1 MEENTQLLRRERG
14 NTTATGRK
22 VKFAEGAILVT
33 ITLERL
39 AFYSLAGNLVL
50 FLNKYPYQWES
61 FNSMYALLY
70 FFGISYSMSFLGG
83 LLADTLLGRFKTL
96 LLSLLIYV
104 IGYAFLPSLAG
115 RLPSKA
121 TNTEHEI
128 LPKICGRNSNSTD
141 MSLEL
146 VQQDKSPFS
155 EQCSGLIF
163 GVLTLI
169 AVGSGPFRSNI
180 APFGADQVCTFLH
193 VFNVQKCTYIL

>member
-1 MEENTQLLRRERG
+1 MEENTQLLLRRERG
-14 NTTATGRK
+14 NTATTGRK
-22 VKFAEGAILVT
+22 LKFAEGAILVT

-50 FLNKYPYQWES
+50 FLNKIPYEWKS

-70 FFGISYSMSFLGG
+70 FFGISYLMSFIGG

-104 IGYAFLPSLAG
+104 IGYAFLPLLPG
-115 RLPSKA
+115 RITHKGTSK
-121 TNTEHEI
+121 EHEI
-128 LPKICGRNSNSTD
+128 LPKICGHHVNNSLTD
-141 MSLEL
+141 VHVLLDL
-146 VQQDKSPFS
+146 VQDESPFS

-169 AVGSGPFRSNI
+169 AIGSGQFRSNI
-180 APFGADQVCTFLH
+180 APFGADQVCSG
-193 VFNVQKCTYIL
+193 I

>member
-1 MEENTQLLRRERG
+1 MEENTLLLRREG
-14 NTTATGRK
+14 GSTATGRK

-50 FLNKYPYQWES
+50 FLNIVPYEWES
-61 FNSMYALLY
+61 VNSMYALLY
-70 FFGISYSMSFLGG
+70 FFGISYLMSFLGG

-104 IGYAFLPSLAG
+104 IGYTFLLLLPG
-115 RLPSKA
+115 RLVNKGTSK
-121 TNTEHEI
+121 EHEI
-128 LPKICGRNSNSTD
+128 LPKICGHSANSSSTD
-141 MSLEL
+141 VTLKL
-146 VQQDKSPFS
+146 IYDKSPFS

-169 AVGSGPFRSNI
+169 AIGSGPFRSNI
-180 APFGADQVCTFLH
+180 APFGADQVCTL
-193 VFNVQKCTYIL
+193 YLM